1 MGEGAR
7 DVRVLI
13 AYEDSQSVYAEAMRH
28 AIRGLRPGAEVA
40 SCGVAELGAG
50 LGGLDPDLVVSSR
63 PNAVDPG
70 RTAWYVLSPEPGEP
84 SEVCVGGRRREVVN
98 PGMEVLLSV
107 LDETGESVWAGRGA
121 GTSRTRRAWS
131 LIHPSAWKDDSRNF
145 APRGF

>member
-1 MGEGAR
+1 MGEGG

-40 SCGVAELGAG
+40 TCGVAELGAG
-50 LGGLDPDLVVSSR
+50 VGGFDPDLVVSSR

-70 RTAWYVLSPEPGEP
+70 GRTAWYRISPEPGEP

-107 LDETGESVWAGRGA
+107 LDETGESVRAGRGA
-121 GTSRTRRAWS
+121 G
-131 LIHPSAWKDDSRNF
+131 
-145 APRGF
+145 GC

>member
-1 MGEGAR
+1 MGEGG

-40 SCGVAELGAG
+40 TCGVAELGAG
-50 LGGLDPDLVVSSR
+50 VGGLDPDLVVSSR

-70 RTAWYVLSPEPGEP
+70 GRTAWYRISPEPGEP

-107 LDETGESVWAGRGA
+107 LDETGESVRAGRGA
-121 GTSRTRRAWS
+121 G
-131 LIHPSAWKDDSRNF
+131 
-145 APRGF
+145 GC

>member
-1 MGEGAR
+1 MGEGG

-40 SCGVAELGAG
+40 TCGVAELGAG
-50 LGGLDPDLVVSSR
+50 VGGLDPDLVVSSR

-70 RTAWYVLSPEPGEP
+70 GRTAWYRISPEPGEP

-107 LDETGESVWAGRGA
+107 LDETDESVRAGRGA
-121 GTSRTRRAWS
+121 G
-131 LIHPSAWKDDSRNF
+131 
-145 APRGF
+145 GC

>member
-50 LGGLDPDLVVSSR
+50 VGGFDPDLVVSSR

-70 RTAWYVLSPEPGEP
+70 GRTAWYTLSPEPDAP

-107 LDETGESVWAGRGA
+107 LDQTGESVRAGRGA
-121 GTSRTRRAWS
+121 G
-131 LIHPSAWKDDSRNF
+131 
-145 APRGF
+145 GC

>member
-1 MGEGAR
+1 MGEGG

-13 AYEDSQSVYAEAMRH
+13 AYEDSQSVYADAMRH

-40 SCGVAELGAG
+40 TCGVAELGAG
-50 LGGLDPDLVVSSR
+50 VGGFDPDLVVSSR

-70 RTAWYVLSPEPGEP
+70 GRTAWYRISPEPGEP

-107 LDETGESVWAGRGA
+107 LDETGESVRAGRGA
-121 GTSRTRRAWS
+121 G
-131 LIHPSAWKDDSRNF
+131 
-145 APRGF
+145 GC